1 MREEN
6 LVEIGKVVA
15 EDLPVPRAAD
25 VHDPL
30 AADVALDLVG
40 VDHLEELG
48 ADDQVREVVLHAPR
62 ERLAVHLIRRKMYAK
77 IVDEIERL

>member
-1 MREEN
+1 M
-6 LVEIGKVVA
+6 EIGKVVA

-25 VHDPL
+25 VHDSL

-48 ADDQVREVVLHAPR
+48 ADDQVREVVLHALR
-62 ERLAVHLIRRKMYAK
+62 ERLAVHLIWRKIYAK